1 MCIHS
6 IGIWSMDINF
16 KLQKVTFKAV
26 RSIRINEI
34 SGKMQ
39 KYMKQWCLQQH
50 TTNAKCNTA
59 PAGTESERKTH
70 LHISQSTIY
79 FSKWKVNAFF
89 SAMPINYETYI
100 FISFRFVVLHSF
112 RFFPFTY
119 AICEHWNCSH
129 RDSRSICFGYPVLC
143 HLKKSHNCFW
153 RKNWVGSSIDIN
165 KYICVDLCYGICHLP
180 PAIVDV
186 LQATPLRNCAKWLTN
201 SFSIEQH

>member
-6 IGIWSMDINF
+6 IEKWSMDINF

-26 RSIRINEI
+26 RSIRINKI

-50 TTNAKCNTA
+50 TKNAKCNTA

-70 LHISQSTIY
+70 LHIFQSTIY

-89 SAMPINYETYI
+89 FSYAYKLWNVQ

-112 RFFPFTY
+112 RFFFASRMQY
-119 AICEHWNCSH
+119 ANTEIVVIEIREASV
-129 RDSRSICFGYPVLC
+129 SVIQF
-143 HLKKSHNCFW
+143 F
-153 RKNWVGSSIDIN
+153 
-165 KYICVDLCYGICHLP
+165 
-180 PAIVDV
+180 AI
-186 LQATPLRNCAKWLTN
+186 
-201 SFSIEQH
+201 